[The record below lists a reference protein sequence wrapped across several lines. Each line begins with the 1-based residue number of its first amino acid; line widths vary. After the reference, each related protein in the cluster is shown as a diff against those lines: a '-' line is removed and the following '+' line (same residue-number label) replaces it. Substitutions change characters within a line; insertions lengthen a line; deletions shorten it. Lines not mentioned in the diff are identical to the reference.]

1 MILKVSK
8 IMLQKCIKDQKDIYY
23 ITGESIKQV
32 EKSPFLEE
40 AKKEDLK

>member
-1 MILKVSK
+1 
-8 IMLQKCIKDQKDIYY
+8 MLQKMHKDQKDIYY

-40 AKKEDLK
+40 AKKKRL